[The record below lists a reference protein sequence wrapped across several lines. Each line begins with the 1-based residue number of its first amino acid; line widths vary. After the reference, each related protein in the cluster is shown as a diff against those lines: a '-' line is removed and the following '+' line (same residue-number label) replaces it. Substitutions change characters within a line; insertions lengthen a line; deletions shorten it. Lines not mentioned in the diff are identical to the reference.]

1 MATVKY
7 WVIDTGALHEAE
19 GDEPGQYRDLGNL
32 AYHLIVGNGVLRARY
47 DTVAQSAY
55 MDAVGRIE
63 SVDPEEGLA
72 TVEWRPADFEIVPGP
87 NGRRHWEQKPY
98 FILNAKRARAY
109 ELPARFAEAF
119 GDPDWLSHKIA
130 EAYQIRNA
138 KDEKPSLDVQAGFVY
153 LMQWE
158 DEYKIGKAVD
168 VERRQKR
175 LARELDRDITVLH
188 RIFSTDYTRAESD
201 LHRKYVDKCLHGEW
215 FALDEDDV
223 AWLMSIDW
231 L

>member
-1 MATVKY
+1 MNVKY
-7 WVIDTGALHEAE
+7 WVIDKGVLHKAE
-19 GDEPGQYRDLGNL
+19 GDEPGQYRNLANL

-47 DTVAQSAY
+47 DTVVKTAH

-63 SVDPEEGLA
+63 SVDPEAGLA

-119 GDPDWLSHKIA
+119 DDQDWLSHKIA
-130 EAYQIRNA
+130 EAYQIRSA
-138 KDEKPSLDVQAGFVY
+138 KDGKPSLDVQEGFVY

-175 LARELDRDITVLH
+175 IERELGREITVLH
-188 RIFSTDYTRAESD
+188 RIFSNDYTKAEAD
-201 LHRKYVDKCLHGEW
+201 LHRKYKDKCLHGEW
-215 FALDEDDV
+215 FSLNDDDLE
-223 AWLMSIDW
+223 WLMSIDW